1 MSNLFISF
9 LIAIIG
15 AISLVVVS
23 REFDLEF
30 YTSRIFPLIPIFYA
44 IVYQIFE
51 KLQTGKTK
59 PIPPS
64 KAKEEMKAGAAVMFR
79 NITPG
84 RIAIAVGISFGIK
97 FTFEII
103 FTALFLYFS
112 GQTFEKLYGG
122 FGMEILGRFL
132 RGDHPWLTGNE
143 GISLLVLLAIA
154 TSFGTGLWIGYTT
167 RARAILEGVIVGAVV
182 SLIGAITNML
192 ILYRRIEEMANQM
205 AASLG
210 YAVRIGF
217 VAVITTQVLLYGLW
231 SGVAQKAKE
240 EREANA
246 SLKKAAKASRKKK

>member
-9 LIAIIG
+9 LIAIGAAIG
-15 AISLVVVS
+15 LVVMS

-64 KAKEEMKAGAAVMFR
+64 KAKEEMKAGAVAIFQ
-79 NITPG
+79 NITPR

-97 FTFEII
+97 FAFEII
-103 FTALFLYFS
+103 FTALFLYFT

-122 FGMEILGRFL
+122 YDMEILGRFL

-143 GISLLVLLAIA
+143 VLSLLVLLAIA

-167 RARAILEGVIVGAVV
+167 RAKAILEGVIVGAVV

-217 VAVITTQVLLYGLW
+217 VAVITTQILLYGLW
-231 SGVAQKAKE
+231 SGVAQKAKQ
-240 EREANA
+240 ERDANA
-246 SLKKAAKASRKKK
+246 ALKKAAKASRKKK